1 MKMAIALCAL
11 ASALLVAVSRD
22 AGAQAAAAAYPNKPV
37 KMVVPYASGGLP
49 DVMSRLVAQR
59 LSDSLGQQ
67 FVVDNRPSAGGIV
80 ACELVARAAPDGYT
94 LLVADVGQVAINPAI
109 YSKLSYDPVK
119 DFAPIGLMGT
129 APMFLVIHSSVPAT
143 GLKELIALVKSKP
156 GQYNYGSSGIG
167 SIHHLTMEMIK
178 AQTGMEITHVPY
190 KGSGQ
195 AVPAVVGGQVPM
207 LLSALP
213 SIAPHVKSGTL
224 RILAVGTAKR
234 TPQAPGVPTFAELGV
249 PEVEFLPE
257 IGLLAPAGTPAAI
270 VARLSAEVAKAVRNP
285 DTVQRFAALGIDP
298 VGDTPESY
306 AALIKSD
313 IAKYAK
319 AVRISGTKA
328 D

>member
-1 MKMAIALCAL
+1 M
-11 ASALLVAVSRD
+11 
-22 AGAQAAAAAYPNKPV
+22 
-37 KMVVPYASGGLP
+37 
-49 DVMSRLVAQR
+49 
-59 LSDSLGQQ
+59 GQQ
-67 FVVDNRPSAGGIV
+67 FVVDNRPSAGGVV
-80 ACELVARAAPDGYT
+80 ACELVARSAPDGYT

-119 DFAPIGLMGT
+119 DFAPISLMGT
-129 APMFLVIHSSVPAT
+129 APMFLVTHSSVPVT
-143 GLKELIALVKSKP
+143 SLTELISLVKSKP

-178 AQTGMEITHVPY
+178 AQTGMAIAHVPY

-195 AVPAVVGGQVPM
+195 AVPALVGGQVPM

-213 SIAPHVKSGTL
+213 SIAPHVKSGTV
-224 RILAVGTAKR
+224 RILAVATAKR
-234 TPQAPGVPTFAELGV
+234 TPQAPNVPTFAELGV
-249 PEVEFLPE
+249 PEIEFLPE

-270 VARLSAEVAKAVRNP
+270 VAKLSAEVARAVRNP
-285 DTVQRFAALGIDP
+285 DTVQRFATLGIDP
-298 VGDTPESY
+298 VGDTPASY

-313 IAKYAK
+313 IEKYAK